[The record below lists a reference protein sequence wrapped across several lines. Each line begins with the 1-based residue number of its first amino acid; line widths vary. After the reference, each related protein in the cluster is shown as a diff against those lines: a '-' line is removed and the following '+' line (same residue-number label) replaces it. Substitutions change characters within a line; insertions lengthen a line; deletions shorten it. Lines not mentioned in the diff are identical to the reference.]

1 MKEQVLKA
9 MIKAVDGMK
18 SIKSDFYTWDLKT
31 LASTNESVPFLWVC
45 SETATHLLVLDEKKM
60 TDHAYNNEAW
70 RFGFMA
76 NPTQELSYFAQAVS
90 YGGDVYYYDGVKGEL
105 RLVSKQELTV
115 LLANVFR
122 PICKKVEAAIKGTW
136 GEIDGSYTA
145 KLPIHFTQGARKLI
159 REILATDE
167 ADELLQTLYRIRKW
181 KRIASNQRIDMG
193 IDFVDKSFSFNDVAN
208 DHSIMNGGIIYDGGH
223 WTIHT

>member
-1 MKEQVLKA
+1 MKEKALKA

-18 SIKSDFYTWDLKT
+18 SMKSDFYTWDLRAI
-31 LASTNESVPFLWVC
+31 ASADESVPFLWVC
-45 SETATHLLVLDEKKM
+45 SETATHLLILDEKKM
-60 TDHAYNNEAW
+60 IDRAYNNEAW

-90 YGGDVYYYDGVKGEL
+90 YGGDVYYYDGMQDEL
-105 RLVSKQELTV
+105 QPISKEILTT
-115 LLANVFR
+115 LLANTFR
-122 PICKKVEAAIKGTW
+122 PICKRVEATIKDAW

-181 KRIASNQRIDMG
+181 KRIARQQKIDVG
-193 IDFVDKSFSFNDVAN
+193 IDFVNKSFSFNDVAN